1 MHAQRQHSEP
11 SCACVQAADVYAFGV
26 LMWEL
31 YHGVRAWDG
40 FNHAQVIHAVA
51 IMNAGLEF
59 TPGCPASYQK
69 LSQGCMSKEAAD
81 RPTFEEV
88 VTQLHTLQAE
98 YGAQ

>member
-1 MHAQRQHSEP
+1 MGLPA
-11 SCACVQAADVYAFGV
+11 CAQAADVYAFGV

-40 FNHAQVIHAVA
+40 LNHAQVIHAVA

-69 LSQGCMSKEAAD
+69 LSKRCMSVEAEE

-88 VTQLHTLQAE
+88 VAQLQALE
-98 YGAQ
+98 TEFGTR